1 MAYVRAYAR
10 QHTYKTA
17 ELSRRTFVR
26 PQFVIFA
33 CTNLYVE
40 VQRYPSRVPRV
51 SHTLASEKSVFAR
64 IKIGR
69 LRTFEPRNFVTAAC
83 TVDTVAVAAQWSVVA
98 VPASS

>member
-1 MAYVRAYAR
+1 MYVHAHVSIHIKRR
-10 QHTYKTA
+10 

-26 PQFVIFA
+26 PQFVTFA

-51 SHTLASEKSVFAR
+51 SHILASEKIVLAR
-64 IKIGR
+64 MKIGR

-83 TVDTVAVAAQWSVVA
+83 TVDTEAAAVAAQWSVVA
-98 VPASS
+98 VAASS